1 MAVSNLIVSCTIFAL
16 IPIKIYVNFRQ
27 VVLSEQHEGAKLLI
41 LLQKDGTLHLMT
53 ILFIDITRLAVLN
66 SQTVVGSMTYIVE
79 AFISILVS
87 RFILDARTVYAQD
100 QGETTLGDQTTLQ
113 FANRQDDM
121 SDSAEEYNSQSRI
134 STIRIGFEPSQ
145 FGQETLVSR
154 VHIRNAIQSIKDSLA
169 EDEDPGI
176 FV

>member
-1 MAVSNLIVSCTIFAL
+1 MAVLNIILYCTICAL
-16 IPIKIYVNFRQ
+16 ISIKIYVGFRQ
-27 VVLSEQHEGAKLLI
+27 GVLSGQHGSGQLLTLI
-41 LLQKDGTLHLMT
+41 QKDGILHSMT
-53 ILFIDITRLAVLN
+53 ILFINITRLAVLN

-79 AFISILVS
+79 AFVIVLIS
-87 RFILDARTVYAQD
+87 RFILNVRAVYAQG
-100 QGETTLGDQTTLQ
+100 QSQTTLGGRTTLQ

-134 STIRIGFEPSQ
+134 SAIRAEFELSQ
-145 FGQETLVSR
+145 SERETSVSR
-154 VHIRNAIQSIKDSLA
+154 VHIRNAIENIEDSLA